1 MQQSLK
7 SLMAS
12 SFGVSPDDVPEC
24 AEAGSYPPWNSL
36 GHLELMMALEME
48 YRVRIPA
55 QMMSELVST
64 ESIEAFLRCE
74 GALS

>member
-1 MQQSLK
+1 MQQPLK
-7 SLMAS
+7 NLMATT
-12 SFGVSPDDVPEC
+12 FGVPPDDVPDG
-24 AEAGSYPPWNSL
+24 AAADLYPPWNSL

-55 QMMSELVST
+55 QMMSELTST

-74 GALS
+74 GVLS